1 MNNTYLYILSI
12 LGVISFT
19 SCEDVI
25 DLELDNT
32 DPRVVIEAITD
43 MNTSSIEV
51 DVSLTTDFFDE
62 SVPNVVTDASVTLIN
77 EAGDQTIIPVNAEG
91 SYSLSP
97 IDIVSGEKY
106 TLEVVVDGETYTA
119 ETFAPF
125 QVDIF
130 AIDTLLE
137 PPFFEGGNPFF
148 QCFYSWQDTP
158 NEENHYQ
165 LRTFIN
171 DTLSGPLAIYDDDGL
186 DGQLFIRPLM
196 ALVEFGDT
204 VRFQLLSIDKETYDY
219 FVEFNAAVSQ
229 GFNSTTPFNPQGNFD
244 NDGLGYF
251 GIRIYNEVSIQF

>member
-125 QVDIF
+125 QVDIL

-137 PPFFEGGNPFF
+137 PPFFEG
-148 QCFYSWQDTP
+148 
-158 NEENHYQ
+158 
-165 LRTFIN
+165 
-171 DTLSGPLAIYDDDGL
+171 
-186 DGQLFIRPLM
+186 
-196 ALVEFGDT
+196 
-204 VRFQLLSIDKETYDY
+204 
-219 FVEFNAAVSQ
+219 
-229 GFNSTTPFNPQGNFD
+229 
-244 NDGLGYF
+244 
-251 GIRIYNEVSIQF
+251 